1 MQMQAKQMGTQHT
14 PKTTTL
20 FFSVETRK
28 ENADRSSFW
37 NVDGSL
43 FSYYFLYVVNT
54 SSELSGFQNFQI
66 LWLSLFTR
74 TETHP

>member
-28 ENADRSSFW
+28 ENADRSSF
-37 NVDGSL
+37 
-43 FSYYFLYVVNT
+43 
-54 SSELSGFQNFQI
+54 
-66 LWLSLFTR
+66 
-74 TETHP
+74 

>member
-28 ENADRSSFW
+28 ENAMSIDQMAAVFEVLMGRCF
-37 NVDGSL
+37 DAI
-43 FSYYFLYVVNT
+43 
-54 SSELSGFQNFQI
+54 LSM
-66 LWLSLFTR
+66 L
-74 TETHP
+74 

>member
-28 ENADRSSFW
+28 ENTVTPSIIFASFLGLSYKSGPKYR
-37 NVDGSL
+37 GSTYDAHL
-43 FSYYFLYVVNT
+43 NSVN
-54 SSELSGFQNFQI
+54 I
-66 LWLSLFTR
+66 LCISV
-74 TETHP
+74 